1 MGPAIPQA
9 QTSRTGSEDFQAP
22 PFLGKIR
29 NAMNL
34 MRSGGDPSA
43 MLQSMMQNNPQAG
56 AIMDLIRQHG
66 GDPRA
71 AFYDLARQ
79 KGVDPNQIFSMMK

>member
-1 MGPAIPQA
+1 MGPEMPQ
-9 QTSRTGSEDFQAP
+9 QGTSRTGSEGFQAP

-43 MLQSMMQNNPQAG
+43 MLQSIMQNNPQAE
-56 AIMDLIRQHG
+56 AVMDLIQQHG
-66 GDPRA
+66 GDARA

-79 KGVDPNQIFSMMK
+79 KGVDPNQIFDMMM